1 MGIKSSTGLRVVK
14 AVHGRQE
21 VGPDPV
27 YVRGPLTREV
37 IEMPKS
43 QDDIAINL
51 MGSFREDEQPT
62 MPRARSA
69 LTDEAPISRQGI
81 IAKSRAINLVPFLLR
96 SEFLE
101 RLRIEKRRADRSKS
115 ALSIIVLSFNKHP
128 SDRESHLIGVLTML
142 KTLLRETDIVG
153 FVDQSGIGI
162 LLPETG
168 KEGVQ
173 YISRKIHNGGGNTRV
188 TIASGTYPDQLFD
201 ALQTQERVQ
210 PHQVSYVLE
219 DPNSVSPGKAAL
231 KRGCDIIGAAVGI
244 VLSLPL
250 MLIIAIAIKLNS
262 PGPVTFTQIRLGRK
276 GVPFIFYKFRSMY
289 INMDDRIHRD
299 YVAELITGNYANT
312 NQGDTKKPFYKI
324 KCDPRVTP
332 VGRFIRKSSFDELP
346 QLFNVLKGEMS
357 LVGPRPPIPYE
368 SVLYESWHLRRIL
381 EIKPGITGL
390 WQVEGRSSTSFD
402 DMVRLDLRYINDQ
415 SLLLDL
421 KILLKTVKVVVRW
434 IGAA

>member
-1 MGIKSSTGLRVVK
+1 
-14 AVHGRQE
+14 
-21 VGPDPV
+21 
-27 YVRGPLTREV
+27 
-37 IEMPKS
+37 MPKS
-43 QDDIAINL
+43 EDDRAIKL
-51 MGSFREDEQPT
+51 RSSFLEDEQPT
-62 MPRARSA
+62 MLRVRSA
-69 LTDEAPISRQGI
+69 LTDEEPISPQDI
-81 IAKSRAINLVPFLLR
+81 IPKSRGIKLGPLLLS

-115 ALSIIVLSFNKHP
+115 ALSIIVLSFNNHP
-128 SDRESHLIGVLTML
+128 SDSDCHLIAMLTML

-173 YISRKIHNGGGNTRV
+173 YISRKIHNGGGKTRV
-188 TIASGTYPDQLFD
+188 TITSGTYPDQLFD

-210 PHQVSYVLE
+210 LDQVSYVLE
-219 DPNSVSPGKAAL
+219 DRNRLSPVKAAL
-231 KRGCDIIGAAVGI
+231 KRGCDIIGAVAGI
-244 VLSLPL
+244 VLSSPL
-250 MLIIAIAIKLNS
+250 MLSIAIAIKLNS
-262 PGPVTFTQIRLGRK
+262 PGPITFKQIRLGRK
-276 GVPFIFYKFRSMY
+276 GVPFMFYKFRSMY

-299 YVAELITGNYANT
+299 YVAELITGNCADI

-324 KCDPRVTP
+324 KSDPRVTR

-346 QLFNVLKGEMS
+346 QLFNVLKGDMS

-368 SVLYESWHLRRIL
+368 SVLYESWHLRRVV
-381 EIKPGITGL
+381 EIRPGITGL